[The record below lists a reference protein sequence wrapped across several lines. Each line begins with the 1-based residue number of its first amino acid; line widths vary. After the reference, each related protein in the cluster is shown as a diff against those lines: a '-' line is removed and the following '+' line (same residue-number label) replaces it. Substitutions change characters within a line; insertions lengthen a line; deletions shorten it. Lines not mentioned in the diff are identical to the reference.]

1 MDMVWVHFCALD
13 LIQCKHVS
21 KTCHKSTL
29 CQVLCTWILDPI
41 LGIYYIRE
49 CKNLGEITSDAM
61 SKNFLNFIRNFLKNI
76 QKKSITH
83 FSTILYYYYFN
94 FGKIISKPTL
104 FLPHNQMDE
113 RQFLPKKSQKSHLL
127 SFHEENSIIKN
138 ILWRIRHVFIVFL
151 KIIFIRV

>member
-1 MDMVWVHFCALD
+1 M
-13 LIQCKHVS
+13 
-21 KTCHKSTL
+21 
-29 CQVLCTWILDPI
+29 
-41 LGIYYIRE
+41 
-49 CKNLGEITSDAM
+49 
-61 SKNFLNFIRNFLKNI
+61 
-76 QKKSITH
+76 QKKKRSITH

-138 ILWRIRHVFIVFL
+138 IL
-151 KIIFIRV
+151 